1 MEYPAETSKLIELF
15 QQQLAEVR
23 QQLAEVRQQLT
34 EKDAIIAALRGEV
47 AELKRR
53 LELNSSNSGKPPSS
67 DGLKKP
73 PRVTSLREPSGKKTG
88 GQKGHPG
95 ETLRRVENPDV
106 IVNHYPEACSKCDL
120 KVTRT

>member
-1 MEYPAETSKLIELF
+1 MEHPAETSKLIELF
-15 QQQLAEVR
+15 Q

-67 DGLKKP
+67 DGVKKP
-73 PRVTSLREPSGKKTG
+73 ARVTSLREPSGKKTG

-95 ETLRRVENPDV
+95 ETLRQVEKPDV
-106 IVNHYPEACSKCDL
+106 IVDHYPEGCTKLRA
-120 KVTRT
+120 

>member
-1 MEYPAETSKLIELF
+1 MEHPAETSKLIELF
-15 QQQLAEVR
+15 QQQLAEV
-23 QQLAEVRQQLT
+23 QQQLGEAQQKLAEVRQQLT

-73 PRVTSLREPSGKKTG
+73 ARVTSLGEPSGKKRG
-88 GQKGHPG
+88 GAKGLS
-95 ETLRRVENPDV
+95 ESE
-106 IVNHYPEACSKCDL
+106 C
-120 KVTRT
+120 